1 MLYSQAMRP
10 PWTVHAPWPEG
21 IPSGRFASVIERD
34 DPAGCSV
41 ALLGLPDD
49 TGVRLNLGRTGA
61 AEGPAAFRAA
71 MTRYGSATPA
81 WATPPPRVFDA
92 GDLQPASELEDTHAR
107 VTEAVE
113 AILRAGMLPVGIGGG
128 HDLTFPFVRAA
139 ANVHGPLAGI
149 YLDAHLDV
157 RGEPG
162 SGMPFR
168 SLVDGGHARE
178 LHVHGLDRNANSM
191 EHLTWFQ
198 SNGGHID
205 SFSPE
210 DPQQAWPQGDLF
222 VSLDLDVIDQA
233 FAPGVSATN
242 PNGWSPAT
250 AARWCDAAGRCN
262 RVRCFDIM
270 ELCPRHDKAMHTSR
284 LAVHLFYA
292 FLAGFAER
300 GS

>member
-1 MLYSQAMRP
+1 MRP
-10 PWTVHAPWPEG
+10 PHTIHAPWPEG
-21 IPSGRFASVIERD
+21 IPSGRFASTIERD
-34 DPAGCSV
+34 DPSGCAV

-49 TGVRLNLGRTGA
+49 TGVRLNHGRPGA
-61 AEGPAAFRAA
+61 GEGPAAFRAA
-71 MTRYGSATPA
+71 MSRYGSATPA
-81 WATPPPRVFDA
+81 RGAGLPRVYDA
-92 GDLQPASELEDTHAR
+92 GNVQPADELNDTHAR

-113 AILRAGMLPVGIGGG
+113 AIHRAGMLPVAIGGG

-157 RGEPG
+157 RSEPG

-168 SLVDGGHARE
+168 ALVDGGHARE
-178 LHVHGLDRNANSM
+178 LHIHGLDRNANSQ

-198 SNGGHID
+198 AHGGHVD
-205 SFSPE
+205 SFTHD
-210 DPQQAWPQGDLF
+210 DPPDAWPPGDLF

-233 FAPGVSATN
+233 FAPGVSANN
-242 PNGWSPAT
+242 PNGWTPAK
-250 AARWCDAAGRCN
+250 AEAWCAAAGRCD

-270 ELCPRHDKAMHTSR
+270 ELCPPHDIAMHTSR

-300 GS
+300 AT